1 MTSTRFLAPVGITES
16 VASGQPTTSRTPRVG
31 VLLSLEATAS
41 ECVSAS
47 WQSRK
52 RGGAGSA
59 PSRLGWNRRRSLA
72 QTSLA
77 EPTIGMARGCRVIT
91 VSSGGFKT
99 ICGWLRISLVVV
111 RRDKPAWS
119 CCERERRRQDV
130 VRDGGPADCGAV
142 EVMEVVWPSGAALR
156 GEASNRPQVHWL
168 KTVVLNVVGKG
179 AARSRQVGVGKMSDG
194 RESSAVDVSK
204 AGKTTSKPGL
214 LLRPGMSLGGAR
226 LLPRRRPAYRQHDP
240 DRGASMERVKAC
252 LDTAAVPSAAR
263 GRSPSGRIREEL
275 STVAGC
281 AGGLARSSCE
291 ASAYRSGSW
300 SEGAGSSRRAG
311 AVNRKG

>member
-1 MTSTRFLAPVGITES
+1 MVIDAQLA
-16 VASGQPTTSRTPRVG
+16 
-31 VLLSLEATAS
+31 
-41 ECVSAS
+41 
-47 WQSRK
+47 
-52 RGGAGSA
+52 
-59 PSRLGWNRRRSLA
+59 RRS
-72 QTSLA
+72 
-77 EPTIGMARGCRVIT
+77 
-91 VSSGGFKT
+91 
-99 ICGWLRISLVVV
+99 
-111 RRDKPAWS
+111 
-119 CCERERRRQDV
+119 CERERRRQDGLV
-130 VRDGGPADCGAV
+130 GGGPADCGAV
-142 EVMEVVWPSGAALR
+142 EAMEVVWPSGAALR

-179 AARSRQVGVGKMSDG
+179 AARSRQVWVGKMSDG
-194 RESSAVDVSK
+194 RKSSAVDVSK

-291 ASAYRSGSW
+291 ACAYRSVG
-300 SEGAGSSRRAG
+300 GAKGRGRPGERVRPTARDEPRA
-311 AVNRKG
+311 

>member
-1 MTSTRFLAPVGITES
+1 M
-16 VASGQPTTSRTPRVG
+16 
-31 VLLSLEATAS
+31 
-41 ECVSAS
+41 
-47 WQSRK
+47 
-52 RGGAGSA
+52 
-59 PSRLGWNRRRSLA
+59 
-72 QTSLA
+72 
-77 EPTIGMARGCRVIT
+77 GCW
-91 VSSGGFKT
+91 SGGK
-99 ICGWLRISLVVV
+99 
-111 RRDKPAWS
+111 RRDKPAWRS
-119 CCERERRRQDV
+119 CERERRRQDGLV
-130 VRDGGPADCGAV
+130 GGGPADCGAV
-142 EVMEVVWPSGAALR
+142 EAMEVVWPSGAALR

-179 AARSRQVGVGKMSDG
+179 AARSRQVWVGKMSDG
-194 RESSAVDVSK
+194 RKSSAVDVSK

-291 ASAYRSGSW
+291 ACAYRSVG
-300 SEGAGSSRRAG
+300 GAKGRGRPGERVRPTARDEPRA
-311 AVNRKG
+311 